1 MTQVDNRPD
10 TAGMATAGTA
20 ATSSAGPPQSSPTTR
35 GATRRTR
42 RILRREGPAFVI
54 LAILAVLVIA
64 PMILVLIAALATEV
78 PRPGNTGLGSFT
90 LDNLARLAT
99 PEATRGLVN
108 SLVIGAGAA
117 VLALVIG
124 AVLAFICARTD
135 APWRRL
141 IFFIGMAPVFVPALV
156 GALAWS
162 LLGSPSAGYIN
173 VLLADLGLDLRL
185 DIYSIGGLIFVLGL
199 FYAPYVFMLVH
210 SSLSMMNADLEEAAA
225 VHGASLGRMF
235 RTVTVPLAMPALLGS
250 GILVFALS
258 MENFPVAAVLGNPAD
273 IETLPTYI
281 FQLMGAGPAE
291 ANAAAG
297 IAILLTAGLILV
309 TLGQQWFVN
318 RRKFTTL
325 TGKGA
330 RPRQVPLRR
339 WRWPATIFAMVYFT
353 LSAALPTL
361 ALLLGATQGSP
372 YLTSMS
378 QLFEGGG
385 LSLERIVD
393 VANAPDFQSSLANS
407 VVVAIGAALAGTVL
421 AFTSSYIR
429 YRTPSRLGSLLEQVA
444 MGPLAIPSIVLG
456 MGILW
461 TWLSL
466 PLPVYG
472 TLVILGIACM
482 AVALPQG
489 YRSISASMLQL
500 HGDLEDSAVMLGAR
514 RSRAILHVT
523 VPLMRVGI
531 VSTVLLLLM
540 LAMRELS
547 ASLFLFTSDTRILS
561 ILVFDQFE
569 NGQTTTAASI
579 SLLFVLVIAALAIT
593 AQLIGGRDTKRK
605 QLTEASDAG
614 TNSL

>member
-1 MTQVDNRPD
+1 MTQLARRPD
-10 TAGMATAGTA
+10 IESTDAVT
-20 ATSSAGPPQSSPTTR
+20 TSQPESMPVAR
-35 GATRRTR
+35 GAARRTR
-42 RILRREGPAFVI
+42 RVLRREGPAFVI
-54 LAILAVLVIA
+54 LAILAVLVIG
-64 PMILVLIAALATEV
+64 PMILVLVAALATEV
-78 PRPGNTGLGSFT
+78 PRPGNAGLGSFS

-99 PEATRGLVN
+99 PAATRGLVN
-108 SLVIGAGAA
+108 SLVIGLGAA
-117 VLALVIG
+117 AIALVIG
-124 AVLAFICARTD
+124 AMLAFICARTD
-135 APWRRL
+135 APWRRV
-141 IFFIGMAPVFVPALV
+141 IFLIGMAPVFVPALV

-162 LLGSPSAGYIN
+162 LLGSPSAGYLN
-173 VLLADLGLDLRL
+173 VLLSDLGLDLRIN
-185 DIYSIGGLIFVLGL
+185 IYSMGGLIFVLGL

-210 SSLSMMNADLEEAAA
+210 SSLSMMNADLEEAAT

-235 RTVTVPLAMPALLGS
+235 RTVTLPLAMPALLGS
-250 GILVFALS
+250 GILAFALS
-258 MENFPVAAVLGNPAD
+258 MENFPVAAVLGNPGD

-281 FQLMGAGPAE
+281 FQLMGAAPAE

-297 IAILLTAGLILV
+297 IAILLTAGLIFV
-309 TLGQQWFVN
+309 TLGQQWLVN

-339 WRWPATIFAMVYFT
+339 WRWPATIFALVYFA

-378 QLFEGGG
+378 QLFEGDG
-385 LSLERIVD
+385 LSLARIVE
-393 VANAPDFQSSLANS
+393 VASAPDFQSSLRNS
-407 VVVAIGAALAGTVL
+407 VLVAIGAALAGTAL
-421 AFTSSYIR
+421 AFASSYIR
-429 YRTPSRLGSLLEQVA
+429 YRTPSRLGGLLEQIA
-444 MGPLAIPSIVLG
+444 MSPLAIPSIVLG

-461 TWLSL
+461 TWLTL
-466 PLPVYG
+466 PVPVYG
-472 TLVILGIACM
+472 TLVILAIACI

-500 HGDLEDSAVMLGAR
+500 HSDLEDSAVMLGAR
-514 RSRAILHVT
+514 RSRAIFNVT

-579 SLLFVLVIAALAIT
+579 SLLFVLVIAALAIS
-593 AQLIGGRDTKRK
+593 AQLIGSREKK
-605 QLTEASDAG
+605 HKELNEASDAG